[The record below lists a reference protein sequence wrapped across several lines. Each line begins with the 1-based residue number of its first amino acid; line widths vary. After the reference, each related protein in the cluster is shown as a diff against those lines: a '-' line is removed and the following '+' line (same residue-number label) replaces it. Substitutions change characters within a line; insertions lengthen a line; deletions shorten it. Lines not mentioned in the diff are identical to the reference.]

1 MEKLIE
7 FVGNNYA
14 WFLTITI
21 ILLFALIGYIYDT
34 RKNKN
39 DLLKKSEEE
48 MNEMDL
54 ENIMVP
60 EGKSLSDMVTTSKN
74 INPETKGVELT
85 DSSILHGESSQNNPN
100 FTAVQEEPITNINA
114 TENTNVMNTEENV
127 NNVASPV
134 NQTVAPQV
142 TPQAVQQSP
151 ENPVNPVNNN

>member
-14 WFLTITI
+14 WFLTVTI

-34 RKNKN
+34 RKTKN
-39 DLLKKSEEE
+39 DLLKKSEDE

-85 DSSILHGESSQNNPN
+85 DASILHGESSQNNPN

-114 TENTNVMNTEENV
+114 VANAQAVNGMNTTASV

-134 NQTVAPQV
+134 NQTVAPQ
-142 TPQAVQQSP
+142 AVQQSP
-151 ENPVNPVNNN
+151 ENPVNPANNN

>member
-14 WFLTITI
+14 WFLTVTI

-34 RKNKN
+34 KKTKN

-85 DSSILHGESSQNNPN
+85 DASILNGDNNPNNPN

-114 TENTNVMNTEENV
+114 VENNNVINTTENV
-127 NNVASPV
+127 NNVANPV
-134 NQTVAPQV
+134 NQNFASQNV
-142 TPQAVQQSP
+142 TPQSP

>member
-14 WFLTITI
+14 WFLTVTI

-34 RKNKN
+34 KKTKN

-85 DSSILHGESSQNNPN
+85 DASILNGNNNPN

-114 TENTNVMNTEENV
+114 VENNNVMNTTENV
-127 NNVASPV
+127 NNVTQQ
-134 NQTVAPQV
+134 NV
-142 TPQAVQQSP
+142 TPQ
-151 ENPVNPVNNN
+151 NPVNPINNNQ